1 MAIKQVKL
9 KTRNMFRD
17 MNPDDAD
24 YRLWQDIAEY
34 MDGETA
40 IVAEGS
46 AGDGKYVLLE
56 LKDKE
61 KNRELHY
68 MFEQDSRF
76 GVYIDDR
83 EEFDADWDGGKYEPD
98 GCHYLD
104 PENVE
109 ILEE

>member
-24 YRLWQDIAEY
+24 YQLWQNIAEY
-34 MDGETA
+34 MDGE
-40 IVAEGS
+40 
-46 AGDGKYVLLE
+46 
-56 LKDKE
+56 
-61 KNRELHY
+61 
-68 MFEQDSRF
+68 DSHF

-83 EEFDADWDGGKYEPD
+83 EEFDTDWDSGDYEPD
-98 GCHYLD
+98 GCHYLE

-109 ILEE
+109 ILEG